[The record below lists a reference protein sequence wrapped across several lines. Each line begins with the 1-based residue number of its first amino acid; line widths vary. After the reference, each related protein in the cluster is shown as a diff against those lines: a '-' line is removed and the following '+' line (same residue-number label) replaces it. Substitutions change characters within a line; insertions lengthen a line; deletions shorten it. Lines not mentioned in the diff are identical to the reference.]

1 MAMSWGNDLS
11 TIMAAFQQ
19 NSTGPIK
26 DMGDA
31 AQSDL
36 SGGHCSGFVRVLPD
50 NEDVYFSHDTWS
62 SFNSMMRVYKLYD
75 MPCVRSIATHAR
87 AVCWRHASCSPSL
100 LCQRFALTRCTHRRL
115 AGSRTR
121 RHLGTL
127 KPSHRAA
134 SCSARTRAPST
145 AATTSTCAATGWQ

>member
-1 MAMSWGNDLS
+1 MGYNATAPANERFQDLAVMAMSWGNDLS

-26 DMGDA
+26 DVSDA

-75 MPCVRSIATHAR
+75 MPCVACAPLAH
-87 AVCWRHASCSPSL
+87 VCTYAP
-100 LCQRFALTRCTHRRL
+100 RL
-115 AGSRTR
+115 
-121 RHLGTL
+121 
-127 KPSHRAA
+127 
-134 SCSARTRAPST
+134 
-145 AATTSTCAATGWQ
+145 